1 MLSKRSSGILL
12 HPTSLPGRYGI
23 GDFGLEAYQFVDFLA
38 ESKQGLWQILP
49 IGPCGLGNS
58 PYMTYCSMAGNPL
71 LISPDM
77 LVEDGFL
84 SQNYLKKLPDFSSK
98 TVDFTQVTKWKFPL
112 LRRAYECFSK
122 EATRADQIAF
132 NGFCNGNA
140 SWLNDFAFFSALMD
154 TFQGKVWTKWPQGLR
169 QRKTQA
175 LEKYQQ
181 ELKDDVAF
189 HKFTQFIFFRQ
200 WFRLKRYANDQG
212 IRIIGDLPIYVAHS
226 SVDVWANQNVFQ
238 LDTETGD
245 PLCVA
250 GVPPDYFS
258 KTGQLW
264 GNPLYDWKQLEETG
278 FNWWTKRMY
287 YMFANFDLV
296 RLDHFR
302 GLEAYWS
309 VPAKEK
315 TAENGQWVKAPG
327 FALLNRLKQE
337 FGQLSLIAEDLGV
350 ISPEVIA
357 LRETFELPG
366 MKILQFA
373 FGSGPENPFLPIYHT
388 SNCVVYTGT
397 HDNNS
402 CIGWF
407 DEDASKEEKDY
418 ALKYL
423 GKNTSQGIGWDLI
436 RLAMSSVADRAVFP
450 LQDVLELGSDSRMNI
465 PSVANGNWTW
475 RFSSEGLTQNITERL
490 KQLTITYGRYCR
502 G

>member
-12 HPTSLPGRYGI
+12 HLTSLPGRYGI

-49 IGPCGLGNS
+49 FGPCGLGNS

-77 LVEDGFL
+77 LLEDKFL
-84 SQNYLKKLPDFSSK
+84 SKDDLNKLPDFSSK
-98 TVDFTQVTKWKFPL
+98 KVDFIQITEWKFPM
-112 LRRAYECFSK
+112 LRKAYERFLN
-122 EATRADQIAF
+122 EASLADQIAF
-132 NGFCNGNA
+132 RGFCHGNA
-140 SWLNDFAFFSALMD
+140 SWLNDFALFSALMN
-154 TFQGKVWTKWPQGLR
+154 TYQGTVWTNWPQALR
-169 QRKTQA
+169 QRETAA
-175 LEKYQQ
+175 LTDYEQSF
-181 ELKDDVAF
+181 KDDVEF

-200 WFRLKRYANDQG
+200 WFRLKHYANDQG

-226 SVDVWANQNVFQ
+226 SVDVWANQKVFQ
-238 LDTETGD
+238 IDPETGE

-264 GNPLYDWKQLEETG
+264 GNPLYDWKNLEETG
-278 FNWWTKRMY
+278 FKWWVKRLH
-287 YMFANFDLV
+287 YMFANFDLI

-315 TAENGQWVKAPG
+315 NAINGQWVKAPG
-327 FALLNRLKQE
+327 FAFLSRLKQE
-337 FGQLSLIAEDLGV
+337 FGQLPIIAEDLGV
-350 ISPEVIA
+350 ISAEVIA
-357 LRETFELPG
+357 LRETFDLPG

-373 FGSGPENPFLPIYHT
+373 FGSGPENVFLPIYHT

-402 CIGWF
+402 TIGWF

-418 ALKYL
+418 LLKYL
-423 GKNTSQGIGWDLI
+423 GKEKTQTIGWDLI
-436 RLAMSSVADRAVFP
+436 RLAMSSVADHAVFP
-450 LQDVLELGSDSRMNI
+450 MQDILELGSDSRMNI
-465 PSVANGNWTW
+465 PSIANGNWTW
-475 RFSSEGLTQNITERL
+475 RFNSEALTQNISKRL
-490 KQLTITYGRYCR
+490 GELTITYGRYCSS
-502 G
+502 